1 MVLRY
6 REAAEAFYLHES
18 VLYHLQDMSKSCT
31 FSFFDNRRCYVSI
44 DVDPNFFSGSRL
56 RLNYNTGKRSYTL
69 YDDKERA
76 AVGCIERAWHLFVLR
91 RSLARLAI
99 LYYGESRVQKNLG
112 RFTMLPVELQSMVL
126 ERLSLMDLVSF
137 FTICFVRNRMKK

>member
-1 MVLRY
+1 
-6 REAAEAFYLHES
+6 
-18 VLYHLQDMSKSCT
+18 MSKSCT
-31 FSFFDNRRCYVSI
+31 FSFFDNIRRYVSI

-76 AVGCIERAWHLFVLR
+76 AVSCIERAWHHFVLR

-99 LYYGESRVQKNLG
+99 LYYVASRVQNLG
-112 RFTMLPVELQSMVL
+112 QFTTLPVELQSMVL
-126 ERLSLMDLVSF
+126 ERLSLVDLVSF
-137 FTICFVRNRMKK
+137 LAICSVGNRMKQ